1 MSVASGRW
9 LLIAAG
15 AATVATVATA
25 VYLEPPSE
33 ARARRLDEQRARDLA
48 AIEATV
54 NEYWS
59 RQKRLPPSLEAMASS
74 GLRPPGT
81 DPETRVPYGYTPSDA
96 NTYQLC
102 ATFALPSEE
111 QRRGR
116 GPAHDVQWSHRSG
129 EQCFER
135 TAGNRNR

>member
-1 MSVASGRW
+1 MSVATGRW

-15 AATVATVATA
+15 AATIAAVAAA
-25 VYLEPPSE
+25 VYLEPPGV
-33 ARARRLDEQRARDLA
+33 ARAHRLDEQRARDLA
-48 AIEATV
+48 AIEAAV
-54 NEYWS
+54 NEYLN
-59 RQKRLPPSLEAMASS
+59 RQKRLPASLDAMVSA
-74 GLRPPGT
+74 GLRPPGM
-81 DPETRVPYGYTPSDA
+81 DPETRAPYGYTPSGT

-116 GPAHDVQWSHRSG
+116 WPANDVHWSHHSG

-135 TAGNRNR
+135 TARNRNP